1 MKTAEI
7 NNKLKALCTKL
18 ISLCKSDA
26 GVKII
31 DFVFSV
37 LFYGFALNFIAVSFL
52 KFYTIN
58 VYSTVSFG
66 LVFYFIKEEI
76 PNIIRRTI
84 K

>member
-1 MKTAEI
+1 MKPADF
-7 NNKLKALCTKL
+7 NKQLNGLCTKC
-18 ISLCKSDA
+18 ISLCRSDT

-31 DFVFSV
+31 DFLFSV

-52 KFYTIN
+52 KSYTIS

-66 LVFYFIKEEI
+66 LMFYFIMEEI